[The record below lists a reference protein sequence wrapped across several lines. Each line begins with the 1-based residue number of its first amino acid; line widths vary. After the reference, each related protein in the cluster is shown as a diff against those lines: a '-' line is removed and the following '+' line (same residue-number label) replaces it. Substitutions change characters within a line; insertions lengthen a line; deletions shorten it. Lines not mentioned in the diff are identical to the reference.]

1 MSARDSCALRVIPW
15 NESWVAERTLDRGAQ
30 QVPWQH
36 QQVTLCFG
44 VHARASLAEA
54 FGLLHFLAPGASR
67 DIARHLHQTP
77 DKADASPWV
86 ITSSERVIKER
97 RGSRKMSHG
106 GMRALRV
113 RVAHCRCLHYLR
125 LNRQYE
131 LEWPL
136 SPGPTRGP
144 RGGP

>member
-1 MSARDSCALRVIPW
+1 MSARDSCALRVIPL

-54 FGLLHFLAPGASR
+54 FGLLTLLLAPGASR

-86 ITSSERVIKER
+86 ITSSERVIK
-97 RGSRKMSHG
+97 
-106 GMRALRV
+106 RATWQQRDESWGH
-113 RVAHCRCLHYLR
+113 ACIACSCCA
-125 LNRQYE
+125 
-131 LEWPL
+131 L
-136 SPGPTRGP
+136 SVFALFEAQSSI
-144 RGGP
+144 